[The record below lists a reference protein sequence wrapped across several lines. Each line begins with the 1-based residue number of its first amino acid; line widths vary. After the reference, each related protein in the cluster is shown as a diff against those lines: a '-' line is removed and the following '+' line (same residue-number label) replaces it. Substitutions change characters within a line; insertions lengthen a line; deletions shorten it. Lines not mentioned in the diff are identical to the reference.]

1 MTELD
6 GDREHAILKE
16 AKERFKRCVDWESY
30 ARQLYQE
37 DVKFANA
44 DTDNGF
50 QWPHQLLVDRQLSK
64 KPILTINKVRQ
75 HNLNIVNDLRENM
88 PRIKF
93 RAMGN
98 GATVES
104 ARLWDGLAKH
114 IEEQSQAGNHYI
126 RAVTTQVEGG
136 IGYLRV
142 HTDYMDENSF
152 NQEIFIKSV
161 PNPLLCYLDPDAREP
176 DKSDSRFG
184 FIFEDKPKDL
194 FDVEYPE
201 WKNKTGIWSNITGD
215 TEWVTKDH
223 VRVAE
228 YFAIETTRDMLLLFP
243 PGMLPGVGSE
253 SEPFIIKKSEFKII
267 SKGDRK
273 LWAKAEDP
281 LVRTRDVLVKQVVW
295 RLIIGNE
302 VAQTKPW
309 PGKFVPIIPVLGEEV
324 VIEQRM
330 DRKGHTRAMKDS
342 QRMYNY
348 NASAAVEFGALQT
361 KTPWVVPAESI
372 EGFEEMWGVANLV
385 NQAYLPY
392 KAIGEDGK
400 PLPPPQR
407 IQPPVSLPVAVD
419 LMHQSDADMM
429 AVSGQFE
436 NSMGQVGNE
445 RTGAAI
451 DSRKVQGDRA
461 TYHYVSNFAMAL
473 RHVGNIIYDLVPKIY
488 DTQRALQIMSDS
500 GESLAVTL
508 DPQQKEALKVE
519 TNHEAQVIER
529 SFNPAVGRY
538 EVEADTGPG
547 YATRRQET
555 LEAFT
560 LLLTQSPQLAA
571 VIGDLMVQSMEI
583 PLADVAAERL
593 RRMVP
598 PQALGQGPSQN
609 EQLLMQQI
617 EQFKQLAQ
625 KQDHDLKV
633 AKQKLAGREEKR
645 NVDIFNALTKRLQV
659 LGDHA
664 LTAGEL
670 AQLAQQATQE
680 SQQTDL
686 GGLSEAT
693 QSEAYEDM
701 ASDDQPGPSQA
712 PKGFMFDPRR
722 PGRLLRI
729 VPTDTQGF

>member
-1 MTELD
+1 MSDVQEIG
-6 GDREHAILKE
+6 GDPILLE
-16 AKERFKRCVDWESY
+16 AKRRFKQCVDWESW
-30 ARQLYQE
+30 ARIRYQE

-44 DTDNGF
+44 DTDNGY
-50 QWPHQLLVDRQLSK
+50 QWPHQLLTDRQLNK

-104 ARLWDGLAKH
+104 ARIWDGIAKH
-114 IEEQSQAGNHYI
+114 IEAHSKAENHYI
-126 RAVTTQVEGG
+126 RAITTQVDGG

-142 HTDYMDENSF
+142 HTEYKDEDTF
-152 NQEIFIKSV
+152 DQEIYIKSL
-161 PNPLLCYLDPDAREP
+161 PDPLLCYLDPDAREP
-176 DKSDSRFG
+176 DKSDARFG
-184 FIFEDKPKDL
+184 FIFEDMPKDE
-194 FDVEYPE
+194 FDRKYPAY
-201 WKNKTGIWSNITGD
+201 KDKSGIWSNITGD
-215 TEWVTKDH
+215 TNWIMKDH
-223 VRVAE
+223 IRVAE
-228 YFAIETTRDMLLLFP
+228 YFAVEETKGTLLFIP
-243 PGMLPGVGSE
+243 DWQGKPLVIPE
-253 SEPFIIKKSEFKII
+253 DAFKAIA
-267 SKGDRK
+267 KGDKK
-273 LWAKAEDP
+273 LLAKAADP
-281 LVRTRDVLVKQVVW
+281 LTRRRDILTKRVIW

-302 VAQTKPW
+302 IAETRPW
-309 PGKFVPIIPVLGEEV
+309 PGKFIPIIPVIGEEII
-324 VIEQRM
+324 IEQRM

-348 NASAAVEFGALQT
+348 NASAAVEFGSLQT
-361 KTPWVVPAESI
+361 KTPWILPAESV
-372 EGFEEMWGVANLV
+372 EGYEEMWGVANLQ
-385 NQAYLPY
+385 NLAYLPY
-392 KAIGEDGK
+392 KAVGEDGK

-419 LMHQSDADMM
+419 LMKSSDADMM

-451 DSRKVQGDRA
+451 DSRKIQGDRA

-473 RHVGNIIYDLVPKIY
+473 RHVGNILYDLVPKIY
-488 DTQRALQIMSDS
+488 DTKRTLEILADDGQ
-500 GESLAVTL
+500 SLSVTI
-508 DPQQKEALKVE
+508 DPQQEQALKQ
-519 TNHEAQVIER
+519 TLDHEQKVIER
-529 SFNPAVGRY
+529 SFNPALGQY

-560 LLLTQSPQLAA
+560 LLLTQNPQLAA
-571 VIGDLMVQSMEI
+571 VIGDLMIQSMEV

-609 EQLLMQQI
+609 EQMLQQQL
-617 EQFKQLAQ
+617 EQFKGLAQ
-625 KQDHDLKV
+625 KLDQELKI

-670 AQLAQQATQE
+670 AQLAAQATEE
-680 SQQTDL
+680 SRQTDI
-686 GGLSEAT
+686 GGLSQAV
-693 QSEAYEDM
+693 QGEAYEDM
-701 ASDDQPGPSQA
+701 QFDQPEGQQGQA
-712 PKGFMFDPRR
+712 PQGYMLDPRR

-729 VPTDTQGF
+729 IPNDTQVP